1 MDYLVTNGYPSAA
14 NKFAAEANIP
24 QRHDSDTVQERVEI
38 RNAIYSGNIQAAIEK
53 LNELNPQVISLRSSY
68 LLDDKPELH
77 FSLLRLQLIEL
88 IRNCITTPNADI
100 TPALDFAT
108 SQLAPRAP
116 TAPQFIKELEETM
129 SLLIFSPENLSA
141 PLNELLDPAMR
152 KTVAAKVN
160 EAILQRQGSVSEARL
175 RALVKLRVWSEKMA
189 RNSKKDI
196 PDKLDIGFDNDAT
209 NGNETNGSASQ
220 DDVVMQERGDL
231 DSMVH

>member
-38 RNAIYSGNIQAAIEK
+38 RNAIYSGNIQSAIEK
-53 LNELNPQVISLRSSY
+53 LNELNPQVILPRSSY

>member
-1 MDYLVTNGYPSAA
+1 
-14 NKFAAEANIP
+14 
-24 QRHDSDTVQERVEI
+24 
-38 RNAIYSGNIQAAIEK
+38 
-53 LNELNPQVISLRSSY
+53 
-68 LLDDKPELH
+68 
-77 FSLLRLQLIEL
+77 
-88 IRNCITTPNADI
+88 
-100 TPALDFAT
+100 
-108 SQLAPRAP
+108 
-116 TAPQFIKELEETM
+116 M

-189 RNSKKDI
+189 RKSKKDI